1 MEAREQATF
10 WERYLL
16 ESPIKDIEV
25 IDGAAR
31 QLITVTTL
39 LQGIYFAAIA
49 LSDFK
54 KQVASWQLAVLLI
67 PAVLWLVSLLL
78 AMVTFVPVSRTI
90 PRDSSRQDLVRQKLV
105 EIARKKYRT
114 LRASFYV
121 LLVSM
126 VLLFVNV
133 LIYLSWIPPAAPAS
147 TATSVPSVTSTLPVS
162 SPVPVTPTP

>member
-1 MEAREQATF
+1 
-10 WERYLL
+10 
-16 ESPIKDIEV
+16 
-25 IDGAAR
+25 
-31 QLITVTTL
+31 
-39 LQGIYFAAIA
+39 
-49 LSDFK
+49 
-54 KQVASWQLAVLLI
+54 
-67 PAVLWLVSLLL
+67 
-78 AMVTFVPVSRTI
+78 MVTFVPVSRKV
-90 PRDSSRQDLVRQKLV
+90 PHDSNRQDLVRQKLV

-133 LIYLSWIPPAAPAS
+133 VVYLSWIPPATPAS